1 MTSNGACRSAGG
13 LVAAWLAV
21 VALMA
26 SAPARAGEDIVVGAA
41 VPITGAFAASGIQYF
56 DALKLAQ
63 DDINAAGGIH
73 GRKLRIAFED
83 TGASNSMAVNAFVKL
98 VKQVH
103 PPFIF
108 LPGLS
113 TQTLAMEPEVLKA
126 KVPTVTAGGIMA
138 IQKRHNP
145 WIFRA
150 RPADELGA
158 GAMVFGIVDVLKKSK
173 PGLLYAQDDY
183 GTGAAAAVEAMLAK
197 AGVKP
202 VARESYNPR
211 DNDFSAQ
218 LLSLKNKGADVIV
231 CFNYNRDGAL
241 ILKQRRSLGMTAIP
255 VVAGTGMAAPS
266 TLELVDPDDLAGV
279 YSTAD
284 TVLGAALGP
293 ASADFVKRFTAAFR
307 IRPDSF
313 GASYYDAAMI
323 LADGLRQ
330 VGPDAE
336 KLRGY
341 FAGLKNVQGVARSYG
356 NDPATNNLAHSV
368 VLVSF
373 KPGTKEFVPVD
384 TYPKP

>member
-1 MTSNGACRSAGG
+1 MPARPTSSV
-13 LVAAWLAV
+13 LVAMVL
-21 VALMA
+21 
-26 SAPARAGEDIVVGAA
+26 
-41 VPITGAFAASGIQYF
+41 GI
-56 DALKLAQ
+56 A
-63 DDINAAGGIH
+63 
-73 GRKLRIAFED
+73 
-83 TGASNSMAVNAFVKL
+83 
-98 VKQVH
+98 
-103 PPFIF
+103 
-108 LPGLS
+108 
-113 TQTLAMEPEVLKA
+113 
-126 KVPTVTAGGIMA
+126 
-138 IQKRHNP
+138 
-145 WIFRA
+145 
-150 RPADELGA
+150 
-158 GAMVFGIVDVLKKSK
+158 DVLKKSK

-183 GTGAAAAVEAMLAK
+183 GTGAAAAVETKLAQVGIK
-197 AGVKP
+197 T
-202 VARESYNPR
+202 VAKESYNPR

-241 ILKQRRSLGMTAIP
+241 ILKQRRSLGMTIP
-255 VVAGTGMAAPS
+255 VVAGTGMASPS
-266 TLELVDPDDLAGV
+266 TLELVDPEDLVGV

-284 TVLGAALGP
+284 TLLGATIGP
-293 ASADFVKRFTAAFR
+293 ASAEFVKRFTAAFKL
-307 IRPDSF
+307 RPDTF

-341 FAGLKNVQGVARSYG
+341 FAGIKNVKGVARSYS